1 MNASDVL
8 ESLSIETITQILTE
22 LGAEPVKETSE
33 YIIFT
38 SVCHGS
44 DSHKLYLYK
53 SSKSF
58 HCWSHCGNMSLFD
71 LIMRVKQCEFKDAF
85 KYVKTFS
92 SSGGIHG
99 FYKPYQKKSLED
111 VITEPLPLINKP
123 FLFKMYS
130 DCAINEW
137 LKEGISYNTTKA
149 YDIRMDLKRNRII
162 IPVKDENDRVVG
174 IRVRN
179 LNQRDLAR
187 GIPKYQP
194 LWYDGCCYN
203 YPTARVFY
211 GANIAKPYIQKFKKC
226 IIFEGE
232 KSPMKYYEF
241 YNGNC
246 IALATQGSVLSLTHK
261 RMLIDWGCKEVILA
275 YDKEY
280 DDIDSDE
287 AKLYEQKL
295 IKNLDGLQDY
305 MKVGYLMDRN
315 NLLDKKDS
323 PIDKGKKVFQKLI
336 GERIYIN

>member
-1 MNASDVL
+1 
-8 ESLSIETITQILTE
+8 
-22 LGAEPVKETSE
+22 
-33 YIIFT
+33 
-38 SVCHGS
+38 
-44 DSHKLYLYK
+44 
-53 SSKSF
+53 
-58 HCWSHCGNMSLFD
+58 
-71 LIMRVKQCEFKDAF
+71 
-85 KYVKTFS
+85 
-92 SSGGIHG
+92 
-99 FYKPYQKKSLED
+99 
-111 VITEPLPLINKP
+111 
-123 FLFKMYS
+123 MYS

-179 LNQRDLAR
+179 LNQLDLAR

-232 KSPMKYYEF
+232 KSPMKYYEY

-336 GERIYIN
+336 SERVYIN